1 MLPSRRSEPLEACPT
16 ALLAQLGASELPFRA
31 PGRLSN
37 RPPGATWPPNWP
49 LRATRRFLARFLV
62 LLQPSESSSRLHESS
77 ILMFLH
83 FCLSRLPFEP
93 LERLL
98 GSTCSLLGAS
108 WAQLGASYAPLG
120 PNLAALG
127 LNLAA
132 LGRHFGALGC
142 HLAAL
147 GRHLGALERR
157 NIKNMKDQQY

>member
-37 RPPGATWPPNWP
+37 RPQSATWSPNWP
-49 LRATRRFLARFLV
+49 PSATWRFLARFLV

-77 ILMFLH
+77 IFMFLH

-127 LNLAA
+127 LTLELLGANLDSTWLSKLASKRNLASKLGSKCNLA
-132 LGRHFGALGC
+132 LLG
-142 HLAAL
+142 
-147 GRHLGALERR
+147 
-157 NIKNMKDQQY
+157 